1 MTTYTYDPTS
11 GGLIPQAQRTI
22 EVTINGIDVNAVV
35 GAQGPK
41 GDTGAKG
48 DKGDAGAA
56 GAQGPPGS
64 TGSRWLDEEEAIVRN
79 GALSIGQQGQ
89 IPFGVGP
96 HGLTGVVSFRSVGV
110 DRYYPKHVGSAS
122 FM

>member
-1 MTTYTYDPTS
+1 MTTYTYDPVS
-11 GGLIPQAQRTI
+11 GGVIPQPQRTI
-22 EVTINGIDVNAVV
+22 EVTINGVSVNAVV

-48 DKGDAGAA
+48 DKGDT

-64 TGSRWLDEEEAIVRN
+64 TGSRWLDEEEEIIRN
-79 GALSIGQQGQ
+79 GTLSIGRQGF

-96 HGLTGVVSFRSVGV
+96 HGLTGTPDFRSIGV

>member
-1 MTTYTYDPTS
+1 MTTYTYDPVS
-11 GGLIPQAQRTI
+11 GGVIPQPQRTI
-22 EVTINGIDVNAVV
+22 EVTINGVSVDAVV
-35 GAQGPK
+35 GPQGPK
-41 GDTGAKG
+41 GDTGAAGAKG
-48 DKGDAGAA
+48 DKGDP

-64 TGSRWLDEEEAIVRN
+64 TGSRWLDEEEMIVRN

-96 HGLTGVVSFRSVGV
+96 YGLTGTPDFRSIGV
-110 DRYYPKHVGSAS
+110 DRYYAKHVASAS